1 MNNRLAIQ
9 DLAGLLAEYTGK
21 DKNSSERFLRE
32 FIAVVS
38 EGVYTDKLVK
48 VKGLGT
54 FKIIPV
60 EKRESIHV
68 NTGERFVIP
77 EHYKFSFLPDKE
89 LRELVNKPFSFFETT
104 ELRENVDFTDMD
116 VVLDEPDIKE
126 TEDESIEEMI
136 PEEKHLPEEEPV
148 VFSEEEPAGQPED
161 EGMDTLEPVV
171 DERSDSSGPDSPS
184 EEVETGPDAERKKP
198 RTKRIAVVS
207 MFVFL
212 LMLFNIGLYLNRTYF
227 FEKEKEPLRIDTVF
241 PKGET
246 VATEAV
252 PDTTIVFANEDS
264 SQTVGETTVENP
276 EVEPEAVSPKVIARV
291 KIEPGSRLTL
301 ISLKYYGSKLFWV
314 YLYEY
319 NRAVITD
326 PNNVPI
332 GTVIEVPAPEMYGID
347 RRDRSSIEKAAAP
360 AAEQA
365 ALPGARQKEP
375 RHQHAC
381 CLLHEG
387 QHIIIDGINIPHD
400 EQDEQK
406 RQQRCHEQHPQKQ
419 HLGHKA
425 VEHRV
430 GAAQTFEHRKTSCV
444 VVVLF

>member
-32 FIAVVS
+32 FIAGVS

-136 PEEKHLPEEEPV
+136 PEEKHFPEEEPVVFSEEGSAVPPEEDPV

-227 FEKEKEPLRIDTVF
+227 FKKEKEPLRIDTVF

-246 VATEAV
+246 IATEAV

-276 EVEPEAVSPKVIARV
+276 EVEPEAASPKVIARV

-332 GTVIEVPAPEMYGID
+332 GTVIEVPAPKCTASTVVIVLPL
-347 RRDRSSIEKAAAP
+347 KKPLP
-360 AAEQA
+360 AR
-365 ALPGARQKEP
+365 LRY
-375 RHQHAC
+375 
-381 CLLHEG
+381 
-387 QHIIIDGINIPHD
+387 
-400 EQDEQK
+400 
-406 RQQRCHEQHPQKQ
+406 
-419 HLGHKA
+419 
-425 VEHRV
+425 
-430 GAAQTFEHRKTSCV
+430 
-444 VVVLF
+444 

>member
-148 VFSEEEPAGQPED
+148 VFSEEGSAVPPEEDPVVFSEEEPAGQPED
-161 EGMDTLEPVV
+161 EGMNTLEPVV

-227 FEKEKEPLRIDTVF
+227 FEKEKESLRIDTVF

-276 EVEPEAVSPKVIARV
+276 EVEPEAVSPKIIARV

-332 GTVIEVPAPEMYGID
+332 GTVIEVPATEMYGID
-347 RRDRSSIEKAAAP
+347 RRDRSSIEKAAA
-360 AAEQA
+360 
-365 ALPGARQKEP
+365 RQTEILSGK
-375 RHQHAC
+375 
-381 CLLHEG
+381 L
-387 QHIIIDGINIPHD
+387 
-400 EQDEQK
+400 
-406 RQQRCHEQHPQKQ
+406 
-419 HLGHKA
+419 
-425 VEHRV
+425 
-430 GAAQTFEHRKTSCV
+430 
-444 VVVLF
+444 

>member
-252 PDTTIVFANEDS
+252 
-264 SQTVGETTVENP
+264 
-276 EVEPEAVSPKVIARV
+276 SPKVIARV

-347 RRDRSSIEKAAAP
+347 RRDRSSIEKAAA
-360 AAEQA
+360 
-365 ALPGARQKEP
+365 RQTEILSGK
-375 RHQHAC
+375 
-381 CLLHEG
+381 L
-387 QHIIIDGINIPHD
+387 
-400 EQDEQK
+400 
-406 RQQRCHEQHPQKQ
+406 
-419 HLGHKA
+419 
-425 VEHRV
+425 
-430 GAAQTFEHRKTSCV
+430 
-444 VVVLF
+444 

>member
-1 MNNRLAIQ
+1 MNNRLTIQ

-77 EHYKFSFLPDKE
+77 GHYKFSFLPDKE

-104 ELRENVDFTDMD
+104 ELGENVDFSDMD
-116 VVLDEPDIKE
+116 VVPDEPEIKE
-126 TEDESIEEMI
+126 AEDESVEEVM
-136 PEEKHLPEEEPV
+136 PEEKHLSEEEPV
-148 VFSEEEPAGQPED
+148 VSSEEDSVVPSKEEPVVPSEEEPAVPKEKEPAGQPED
-161 EGMDTLEPVV
+161 EGVDILEPVV
-171 DERSDSSGPDSPS
+171 DERPEDSEPDSPS
-184 EEVETGPDAERKKP
+184 EEAETCPDAERKKP

-207 MFVFL
+207 VFVFL
-212 LMLFNIGLYLNRTYF
+212 LILFNIGLYLNRACF
-227 FEKEKEPLRIDTVF
+227 FEKGKETLKVDTVF

-246 VATEAV
+246 VVTEVVADTAT
-252 PDTTIVFANEDS
+252 VFAKEDS
-264 SQTVGETTVENP
+264 VRIVSETTEEKPAVK
-276 EVEPEAVSPKVIARV
+276 PEAASPEVIARV

-319 NRAVITD
+319 NKNVIKD

-347 RRDRSSIEKAAAP
+347 RRDRSSIEKAAA
-360 AAEQA
+360 
-365 ALPGARQKEP
+365 RQTEI
-375 RHQHAC
+375 
-381 CLLHEG
+381 LSG
-387 QHIIIDGINIPHD
+387 
-400 EQDEQK
+400 
-406 RQQRCHEQHPQKQ
+406 KQ
-419 HLGHKA
+419 
-425 VEHRV
+425 
-430 GAAQTFEHRKTSCV
+430 
-444 VVVLF
+444 

>member
-136 PEEKHLPEEEPV
+136 PEEKHLPKEEPVVFSEEGSAVPPEEDPV

-276 EVEPEAVSPKVIARV
+276 EVEPEATSPKVIARV

-347 RRDRSSIEKAAAP
+347 RRDRSSVEKAAA
-360 AAEQA
+360 
-365 ALPGARQKEP
+365 RQTEILSGK
-375 RHQHAC
+375 
-381 CLLHEG
+381 L
-387 QHIIIDGINIPHD
+387 
-400 EQDEQK
+400 
-406 RQQRCHEQHPQKQ
+406 
-419 HLGHKA
+419 
-425 VEHRV
+425 
-430 GAAQTFEHRKTSCV
+430 
-444 VVVLF
+444 

>member
-148 VFSEEEPAGQPED
+148 VFSEEGSAVPPEEDPVVFSEEEPAGQPED

-212 LMLFNIGLYLNRTYF
+212 LMLFNIGLYLNRAYF
-227 FEKEKEPLRIDTVF
+227 FKKGKEPLRIDTVF

-276 EVEPEAVSPKVIARV
+276 EVEPEATSPKVIARV

-347 RRDRSSIEKAAAP
+347 RRDRSSVEKAAA
-360 AAEQA
+360 
-365 ALPGARQKEP
+365 RQTEILSGK
-375 RHQHAC
+375 
-381 CLLHEG
+381 L
-387 QHIIIDGINIPHD
+387 
-400 EQDEQK
+400 
-406 RQQRCHEQHPQKQ
+406 
-419 HLGHKA
+419 
-425 VEHRV
+425 
-430 GAAQTFEHRKTSCV
+430 
-444 VVVLF
+444 

>member
-1 MNNRLAIQ
+1 MNNRLTIQ

-48 VKGLGT
+48 VKGIGT

-148 VFSEEEPAGQPED
+148 VFSEEGSAVPPEEDPVVFSEEEPAGQPED

-171 DERSDSSGPDSPS
+171 DEHSDSSGPDSPS
-184 EEVETGPDAERKKP
+184 EEVETGPDAERKEP

-212 LMLFNIGLYLNRTYF
+212 LMLFNIGLYLNRAYF
-227 FEKEKEPLRIDTVF
+227 FKKGKEPLRIDTVF

-276 EVEPEAVSPKVIARV
+276 EVEPEATSPKVIARV

-319 NRAVITD
+319 NKAIIKD

-347 RRDRSSIEKAAAP
+347 RRDRSSIEKAAA
-360 AAEQA
+360 
-365 ALPGARQKEP
+365 RQTEILSGK
-375 RHQHAC
+375 
-381 CLLHEG
+381 L
-387 QHIIIDGINIPHD
+387 
-400 EQDEQK
+400 
-406 RQQRCHEQHPQKQ
+406 
-419 HLGHKA
+419 
-425 VEHRV
+425 
-430 GAAQTFEHRKTSCV
+430 
-444 VVVLF
+444 

>member
-89 LRELVNKPFSFFETT
+89 LRELVNKPFSFLETT

-116 VVLDEPDIKE
+116 VVLDEPNIKE

-136 PEEKHLPEEEPV
+136 PEEKHLPEEEPVVFSEEGSAVPPEEDPV

-184 EEVETGPDAERKKP
+184 EEVETGLDAERKKP

-241 PKGET
+241 PKGGT

-276 EVEPEAVSPKVIARV
+276 EVESEAVSPKVIARV

-347 RRDRSSIEKAAAP
+347 RRDRSSIEKAAA
-360 AAEQA
+360 
-365 ALPGARQKEP
+365 RQTEILSGK
-375 RHQHAC
+375 
-381 CLLHEG
+381 L
-387 QHIIIDGINIPHD
+387 
-400 EQDEQK
+400 
-406 RQQRCHEQHPQKQ
+406 
-419 HLGHKA
+419 
-425 VEHRV
+425 
-430 GAAQTFEHRKTSCV
+430 
-444 VVVLF
+444 

>member
-116 VVLDEPDIKE
+116 VVLDEPNIKE

-136 PEEKHLPEEEPV
+136 PEEKHLPEEEPVVFSEEGSAVPPEEDPV

-227 FEKEKEPLRIDTVF
+227 FEKEKEYLRIDTVF
-241 PKGET
+241 PKGES

-276 EVEPEAVSPKVIARV
+276 EVEPEAVSPKVIASV

-347 RRDRSSIEKAAAP
+347 RRDRSSIEKAAA
-360 AAEQA
+360 
-365 ALPGARQKEP
+365 RQTEILSGK
-375 RHQHAC
+375 
-381 CLLHEG
+381 L
-387 QHIIIDGINIPHD
+387 
-400 EQDEQK
+400 
-406 RQQRCHEQHPQKQ
+406 
-419 HLGHKA
+419 
-425 VEHRV
+425 
-430 GAAQTFEHRKTSCV
+430 
-444 VVVLF
+444 

>member
-77 EHYKFSFLPDKE
+77 GHYKFSFLPDKE

-104 ELRENVDFTDMD
+104 ELGENVDFTDMD
-116 VVLDEPDIKE
+116 VVPDEPEIKE
-126 TEDESIEEMI
+126 PEDESVEEVM
-136 PEEKHLPEEEPV
+136 PEEKLLPEEEPV
-148 VFSEEEPAGQPED
+148 VPSSEDSVVSLEEDPVVSSEEEPAGQPED

-171 DERSDSSGPDSPS
+171 DERPDSPEPDSPS
-184 EEVETGPDAERKKP
+184 EEVETTPDAERKKP

-207 MFVFL
+207 IFVFL
-212 LMLFNIGLYLNRTYF
+212 LILFNIGLYLNRACF
-227 FEKEKEPLRIDTVF
+227 FEKRKESLKIDTVF

-252 PDTTIVFANEDS
+252 PDTATVFANEDS
-264 SQTVGETTVENP
+264 SRTVGETTVEKP
-276 EVEPEAVSPKVIARV
+276 EVEPEAASPKVIARV

-326 PNNVPI
+326 PNNVPV

-347 RRDRSSIEKAAAP
+347 RRDRSSIEKAAA
-360 AAEQA
+360 
-365 ALPGARQKEP
+365 L
-375 RHQHAC
+375 
-381 CLLHEG
+381 
-387 QHIIIDGINIPHD
+387 
-400 EQDEQK
+400 
-406 RQQRCHEQHPQKQ
+406 
-419 HLGHKA
+419 
-425 VEHRV
+425 
-430 GAAQTFEHRKTSCV
+430 QTEILSGK
-444 VVVLF
+444 L

>member
-148 VFSEEEPAGQPED
+148 VFSEEGSAVPPEEDPVVFSEEEPAGQPED

-184 EEVETGPDAERKKP
+184 EEVETGPDAERKKL
-198 RTKRIAVVS
+198 RTKWIAVVS

-212 LMLFNIGLYLNRTYF
+212 LMLFNIGLYLNRAYF
-227 FEKEKEPLRIDTVF
+227 FKKGKEPLRIDTVF

-276 EVEPEAVSPKVIARV
+276 EVEPEATSPKVIARV

-347 RRDRSSIEKAAAP
+347 RRDRSSVEKAAA
-360 AAEQA
+360 
-365 ALPGARQKEP
+365 RQTEILSGK
-375 RHQHAC
+375 
-381 CLLHEG
+381 L
-387 QHIIIDGINIPHD
+387 
-400 EQDEQK
+400 
-406 RQQRCHEQHPQKQ
+406 
-419 HLGHKA
+419 
-425 VEHRV
+425 
-430 GAAQTFEHRKTSCV
+430 
-444 VVVLF
+444 

>member
-77 EHYKFSFLPDKE
+77 GHYKFSFLPDKE

-104 ELRENVDFTDMD
+104 ELGENVDFTDMD
-116 VVLDEPDIKE
+116 VVPDEPEIKE
-126 TEDESIEEMI
+126 PEDESVEEVL

-148 VFSEEEPAGQPED
+148 VSSKEESVVSSEEDPVVSSEEEPAGQPED

-171 DERSDSSGPDSPS
+171 DERPDDPKPDSPS
-184 EEVETGPDAERKKP
+184 EEVETAPDAERKKP

-207 MFVFL
+207 IFVFL
-212 LMLFNIGLYLNRTYF
+212 LILFNIGLYLNRACF
-227 FEKEKEPLRIDTVF
+227 FEKGKESLKIDTVF

-252 PDTTIVFANEDS
+252 PDTATVFANEDS
-264 SQTVGETTVENP
+264 SRTASETTVEKP
-276 EVEPEAVSPKVIARV
+276 EVEPKAASPKVIARV

-319 NRAVITD
+319 NKAVITD
-326 PNNVPI
+326 PNNVPV

-347 RRDRSSIEKAAAP
+347 RRDRSSIEKAAA
-360 AAEQA
+360 
-365 ALPGARQKEP
+365 L
-375 RHQHAC
+375 
-381 CLLHEG
+381 
-387 QHIIIDGINIPHD
+387 
-400 EQDEQK
+400 
-406 RQQRCHEQHPQKQ
+406 
-419 HLGHKA
+419 
-425 VEHRV
+425 
-430 GAAQTFEHRKTSCV
+430 QTEILSGK
-444 VVVLF
+444 L

>member
-136 PEEKHLPEEEPV
+136 PEEKHFPEEEPVVFSEEGSAVPPEEDPV

-212 LMLFNIGLYLNRTYF
+212 LMLFNIGLYLNRAYF
-227 FEKEKEPLRIDTVF
+227 FKKGKEPLRIDTVF

-276 EVEPEAVSPKVIARV
+276 EVEPEAASPKVIARV

-347 RRDRSSIEKAAAP
+347 RRDRSSIEKAAA
-360 AAEQA
+360 
-365 ALPGARQKEP
+365 RQTEILSGK
-375 RHQHAC
+375 
-381 CLLHEG
+381 L
-387 QHIIIDGINIPHD
+387 
-400 EQDEQK
+400 
-406 RQQRCHEQHPQKQ
+406 
-419 HLGHKA
+419 
-425 VEHRV
+425 
-430 GAAQTFEHRKTSCV
+430 
-444 VVVLF
+444 

>member
-148 VFSEEEPAGQPED
+148 VFSEEGSAVPPEEDPVVFSEEEPAGQPED
-161 EGMDTLEPVV
+161 EGMNTLEPVV

-227 FEKEKEPLRIDTVF
+227 FEKEKESLRIDTVF

-276 EVEPEAVSPKVIARV
+276 EVEPEAVSPKIIARV

-347 RRDRSSIEKAAAP
+347 CRDRSSIEKAAA
-360 AAEQA
+360 
-365 ALPGARQKEP
+365 RQTEILSGK
-375 RHQHAC
+375 
-381 CLLHEG
+381 L
-387 QHIIIDGINIPHD
+387 
-400 EQDEQK
+400 
-406 RQQRCHEQHPQKQ
+406 
-419 HLGHKA
+419 
-425 VEHRV
+425 
-430 GAAQTFEHRKTSCV
+430 
-444 VVVLF
+444 

>member
-1 MNNRLAIQ
+1 MNNRLTIQ

-148 VFSEEEPAGQPED
+148 VFSEEGSAVPPEEDPVVFSEEEPAGQPED

-171 DERSDSSGPDSPS
+171 DEHSDSSGPDSPS

-212 LMLFNIGLYLNRTYF
+212 LMLFNIGLYLNRAYF
-227 FEKEKEPLRIDTVF
+227 FKKGKEPLRIDTVF

-276 EVEPEAVSPKVIARV
+276 EVEPEATSPKVIARV

-347 RRDRSSIEKAAAP
+347 RRDRSSIEKAAA
-360 AAEQA
+360 
-365 ALPGARQKEP
+365 RQTEILSGK
-375 RHQHAC
+375 
-381 CLLHEG
+381 L
-387 QHIIIDGINIPHD
+387 
-400 EQDEQK
+400 
-406 RQQRCHEQHPQKQ
+406 
-419 HLGHKA
+419 
-425 VEHRV
+425 
-430 GAAQTFEHRKTSCV
+430 
-444 VVVLF
+444 

>member
-1 MNNRLAIQ
+1 MNNRLTIQ

-21 DKNSSERFLRE
+21 DKNSSEHFLRE

-77 EHYKFSFLPDKE
+77 GHYKFSFLPDKE

-104 ELRENVDFTDMD
+104 ELGENVDFTDMD
-116 VVLDEPDIKE
+116 VVPDELEIKE
-126 TEDESIEEMI
+126 AEDESVEEVM
-136 PEEKHLPEEEPV
+136 PEENHLSEEEPV
-148 VFSEEEPAGQPED
+148 VSSEEDSVVPSKEELVVPSEEEPAGQPED
-161 EGMDTLEPVV
+161 EGVDILEPVV
-171 DERSDSSGPDSPS
+171 DERPEDSEPDSPS
-184 EEVETGPDAERKKP
+184 EEAETCPDAERKKP

-207 MFVFL
+207 VFVFL
-212 LMLFNIGLYLNRTYF
+212 LILFNIGLYLNRACF
-227 FEKEKEPLRIDTVF
+227 FEKEKETLKVDTVF

-246 VATEAV
+246 VATEVVA
-252 PDTTIVFANEDS
+252 DTATVFAKEDS
-264 SQTVGETTVENP
+264 ARIVSETTEEKPAVKSEAASP
-276 EVEPEAVSPKVIARV
+276 EVIARV

-319 NRAVITD
+319 NKNVIKD

-347 RRDRSSIEKAAAP
+347 RRDRSSIEKAAA
-360 AAEQA
+360 
-365 ALPGARQKEP
+365 RQTEI
-375 RHQHAC
+375 
-381 CLLHEG
+381 LSG
-387 QHIIIDGINIPHD
+387 
-400 EQDEQK
+400 
-406 RQQRCHEQHPQKQ
+406 KQ
-419 HLGHKA
+419 
-425 VEHRV
+425 
-430 GAAQTFEHRKTSCV
+430 
-444 VVVLF
+444 

>member
-1 MNNRLAIQ
+1 MNNRLTIQ

-48 VKGLGT
+48 VKGIGT

-148 VFSEEEPAGQPED
+148 VFSEEGSAVPPEEDPVVFSEEEPAGQPED

-171 DERSDSSGPDSPS
+171 DEHSDSSGPDSPS

-207 MFVFL
+207 MFVFF
-212 LMLFNIGLYLNRTYF
+212 LMLFNIGLYLNRAYF
-227 FEKEKEPLRIDTVF
+227 FKKGKEPLRIDTVF

-276 EVEPEAVSPKVIARV
+276 EVEPEATSPKVIARV

-347 RRDRSSIEKAAAP
+347 RRDRSSIEKAAA
-360 AAEQA
+360 
-365 ALPGARQKEP
+365 RQTEILSGK
-375 RHQHAC
+375 
-381 CLLHEG
+381 L
-387 QHIIIDGINIPHD
+387 
-400 EQDEQK
+400 
-406 RQQRCHEQHPQKQ
+406 
-419 HLGHKA
+419 
-425 VEHRV
+425 
-430 GAAQTFEHRKTSCV
+430 
-444 VVVLF
+444 

>member
-1 MNNRLAIQ
+1 MNNRLTIQ

-21 DKNSSERFLRE
+21 DKNSSESFLRE

-48 VKGLGT
+48 VKGIGT

-148 VFSEEEPAGQPED
+148 VFSEEGSAVPPEEDPVVFSEEEPAGQPED

-171 DERSDSSGPDSPS
+171 DEHSDSSGPDSPS

-212 LMLFNIGLYLNRTYF
+212 LMLFNIGLYLNRAYF
-227 FEKEKEPLRIDTVF
+227 FKKGKEPLRIDTVF

-276 EVEPEAVSPKVIARV
+276 EVEPEATSPKVIARV

-347 RRDRSSIEKAAAP
+347 RRDRSSIEKAAA
-360 AAEQA
+360 
-365 ALPGARQKEP
+365 RQTEILSGK
-375 RHQHAC
+375 
-381 CLLHEG
+381 L
-387 QHIIIDGINIPHD
+387 
-400 EQDEQK
+400 
-406 RQQRCHEQHPQKQ
+406 
-419 HLGHKA
+419 
-425 VEHRV
+425 
-430 GAAQTFEHRKTSCV
+430 
-444 VVVLF
+444 

>member
-48 VKGLGT
+48 VKGIGT

-136 PEEKHLPEEEPV
+136 PEEKHLPKEEPVVFSEEGSAVPPEEDPV

-171 DERSDSSGPDSPS
+171 DEHSDSSGPDSPS

-212 LMLFNIGLYLNRTYF
+212 LMLFNIGLYLNRAYF
-227 FEKEKEPLRIDTVF
+227 FKKGKEPLRIDTVF

-276 EVEPEAVSPKVIARV
+276 EVEPEATSPKVIARV

-347 RRDRSSIEKAAAP
+347 RRDRSSIEKAAA
-360 AAEQA
+360 
-365 ALPGARQKEP
+365 RQTEILSGK
-375 RHQHAC
+375 
-381 CLLHEG
+381 L
-387 QHIIIDGINIPHD
+387 
-400 EQDEQK
+400 
-406 RQQRCHEQHPQKQ
+406 
-419 HLGHKA
+419 
-425 VEHRV
+425 
-430 GAAQTFEHRKTSCV
+430 
-444 VVVLF
+444 

>member
-136 PEEKHLPEEEPV
+136 PEEKHFPEEEPVVFSEEGSAVPPEEDPV

-227 FEKEKEPLRIDTVF
+227 FKKEKEPLRIDTVF

-246 VATEAV
+246 IATEAV

-276 EVEPEAVSPKVIARV
+276 EVEPEAASLKVIARV

-319 NRAVITD
+319 NRAVITE

-347 RRDRSSIEKAAAP
+347 RRDRSSIEKAAA
-360 AAEQA
+360 
-365 ALPGARQKEP
+365 RQTEILSGK
-375 RHQHAC
+375 
-381 CLLHEG
+381 L
-387 QHIIIDGINIPHD
+387 
-400 EQDEQK
+400 
-406 RQQRCHEQHPQKQ
+406 
-419 HLGHKA
+419 
-425 VEHRV
+425 
-430 GAAQTFEHRKTSCV
+430 
-444 VVVLF
+444 

>member
-148 VFSEEEPAGQPED
+148 VFSEEGSAVPPEEDPVVFSEEEPAGQPED

-171 DERSDSSGPDSPS
+171 DEHSDSSGPDSPS

-212 LMLFNIGLYLNRTYF
+212 LMLFNIGLYLNRAYF
-227 FEKEKEPLRIDTVF
+227 FKKGKEPLRIDTVF

-276 EVEPEAVSPKVIARV
+276 EVEPEATSPKVIARV

-347 RRDRSSIEKAAAP
+347 RRDRSSIEKAAA
-360 AAEQA
+360 
-365 ALPGARQKEP
+365 RQTEILSGK
-375 RHQHAC
+375 
-381 CLLHEG
+381 L
-387 QHIIIDGINIPHD
+387 
-400 EQDEQK
+400 
-406 RQQRCHEQHPQKQ
+406 
-419 HLGHKA
+419 
-425 VEHRV
+425 
-430 GAAQTFEHRKTSCV
+430 
-444 VVVLF
+444 

>member
-38 EGVYTDKLVK
+38 EGGYTDKLVK

-116 VVLDEPDIKE
+116 VVLDEPNIKE

-136 PEEKHLPEEEPV
+136 PEEKHLPEEEPVVFSEEGSAVPPEEDPV

-246 VATEAV
+246 VAPDAV

-276 EVEPEAVSPKVIARV
+276 EVESEAVSPKVIARV

-347 RRDRSSIEKAAAP
+347 RRDRSSIEKAAA
-360 AAEQA
+360 
-365 ALPGARQKEP
+365 RQTEILSGK
-375 RHQHAC
+375 
-381 CLLHEG
+381 L
-387 QHIIIDGINIPHD
+387 
-400 EQDEQK
+400 
-406 RQQRCHEQHPQKQ
+406 
-419 HLGHKA
+419 
-425 VEHRV
+425 
-430 GAAQTFEHRKTSCV
+430 
-444 VVVLF
+444 

>member
-148 VFSEEEPAGQPED
+148 VFSEEGSAVPPEEDPVVFSEEEPAGQPED

-184 EEVETGPDAERKKP
+184 EEVETGPDAERKKL

-212 LMLFNIGLYLNRTYF
+212 LMLFNIGLYLNRAYF
-227 FEKEKEPLRIDTVF
+227 FKKGKEPLRIDTVF

-276 EVEPEAVSPKVIARV
+276 EVEPEATSPKVIARV

-347 RRDRSSIEKAAAP
+347 RRDRSSIEKAAA
-360 AAEQA
+360 
-365 ALPGARQKEP
+365 RQTEILSGK
-375 RHQHAC
+375 
-381 CLLHEG
+381 L
-387 QHIIIDGINIPHD
+387 
-400 EQDEQK
+400 
-406 RQQRCHEQHPQKQ
+406 
-419 HLGHKA
+419 
-425 VEHRV
+425 
-430 GAAQTFEHRKTSCV
+430 
-444 VVVLF
+444 

>member
-116 VVLDEPDIKE
+116 VVLDEPNIKE

-148 VFSEEEPAGQPED
+148 VFSEEGSAVPPEEDPVVFSEEEPAGQP
-161 EGMDTLEPVV
+161 GMDTLEPVV
-171 DERSDSSGPDSPS
+171 DERSDSSGPDSPI

-276 EVEPEAVSPKVIARV
+276 EVESEAVSPKVIARV
-291 KIEPGSRLTL
+291 KIESGSRLTL

-347 RRDRSSIEKAAAP
+347 RRDRSSIEKAAA
-360 AAEQA
+360 
-365 ALPGARQKEP
+365 RQTEILSGK
-375 RHQHAC
+375 
-381 CLLHEG
+381 L
-387 QHIIIDGINIPHD
+387 
-400 EQDEQK
+400 
-406 RQQRCHEQHPQKQ
+406 
-419 HLGHKA
+419 
-425 VEHRV
+425 
-430 GAAQTFEHRKTSCV
+430 
-444 VVVLF
+444 

>member
-116 VVLDEPDIKE
+116 VVLDELDIKE

-136 PEEKHLPEEEPV
+136 PEEKHLPEEEPVVFSEEGSAVPPEEDPV

-252 PDTTIVFANEDS
+252 SDTTIVFANEDS
-264 SQTVGETTVENP
+264 SQTVGETMVENP
-276 EVEPEAVSPKVIARV
+276 EVEPEAASPKVIARV

-347 RRDRSSIEKAAAP
+347 RRDRSSIEKAAA
-360 AAEQA
+360 
-365 ALPGARQKEP
+365 RQTEILSGK
-375 RHQHAC
+375 
-381 CLLHEG
+381 L
-387 QHIIIDGINIPHD
+387 
-400 EQDEQK
+400 
-406 RQQRCHEQHPQKQ
+406 
-419 HLGHKA
+419 
-425 VEHRV
+425 
-430 GAAQTFEHRKTSCV
+430 
-444 VVVLF
+444 

>member
-116 VVLDEPDIKE
+116 VVLDEPNIKE

-136 PEEKHLPEEEPV
+136 PEEKHLPEEEPVVFSEEGSAVPPEEDPV

-184 EEVETGPDAERKKP
+184 EEVETGLDAERKKP

-212 LMLFNIGLYLNRTYF
+212 LMLFNIRLYLNRTYF

-276 EVEPEAVSPKVIARV
+276 EVESEAVSPKVIARV

-347 RRDRSSIEKAAAP
+347 RRDRSSIEKAAA
-360 AAEQA
+360 
-365 ALPGARQKEP
+365 RQTEILSGK
-375 RHQHAC
+375 
-381 CLLHEG
+381 L
-387 QHIIIDGINIPHD
+387 
-400 EQDEQK
+400 
-406 RQQRCHEQHPQKQ
+406 
-419 HLGHKA
+419 
-425 VEHRV
+425 
-430 GAAQTFEHRKTSCV
+430 
-444 VVVLF
+444 